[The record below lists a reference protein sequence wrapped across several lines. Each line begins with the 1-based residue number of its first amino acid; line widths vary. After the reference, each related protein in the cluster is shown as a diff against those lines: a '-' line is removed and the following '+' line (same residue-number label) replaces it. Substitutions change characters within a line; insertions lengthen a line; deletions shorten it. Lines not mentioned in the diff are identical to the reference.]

1 MSNNLLL
8 PEQFA
13 DLNVHLH
20 WALPTTKKRLR
31 ARVRSTMPALQ
42 EFYDAMR
49 PHMDPIMTYLQN
61 FPPSETELE
70 PPVRRLMHLAKA
82 FLEAGIAIE
91 LLHAPDEPNVW
102 GFEDMLLIDMQGSS

>member
-1 MSNNLLL
+1 MAETLL

-13 DLNVHLH
+13 TLNVHLH
-20 WALPTTKKRLR
+20 WALPTTKERVR

-42 EFYDAMR
+42 EFYDAMC
-49 PHMDPIMTYLQN
+49 PHMDAIMSFLQD
-61 FPPSETELE
+61 FPPLETDLE

-82 FLEAGIAIE
+82 FLEAGISVE

-102 GFEDMLLIDMQGSS
+102 GFEDMVLIDTQGSS